1 MRICN
6 KRIANDAPFMRICNK
21 RIAKVFVILYVD
33 NSQIKQDMTEAGFLK
48 CLKEY
53 LLSTL
58 LDLSAFEIL
67 IKIKI
72 RRNLDFKSE

>member
-33 NSQIKQDMTEAGFLK
+33 KTQIKQDMTEAGFLK
-48 CLKEY
+48 CLKEH

-72 RRNLDFKSE
+72 